1 MEILLL
7 IVFIAVIAAG
17 CKTSN
22 PASIET
28 GENEIMQN
36 QDKNNSSKNIK
47 GTPVVV
53 ELFTT

>member
-7 IVFIAVIAAG
+7 IVFIAVIAVG
-17 CKTSN
+17 CITSN

-53 ELFTT
+53 EFFTT

>member
-17 CKTSN
+17 CITSN

-28 GENEIMQN
+28 GESEIMQN

>member
-17 CKTSN
+17 CITSN

-28 GENEIMQN
+28 GKNEIMQN

>member
-17 CKTSN
+17 CITSN

-47 GTPVVV
+47 GTPGVV